1 MPSFPKSTSP
11 PPLPPAI
18 DLSEVTEGTRRRLY
32 DIAVAVHFTVEP
44 GASLQALQADEWFPR
59 YGPDECRLA
68 VFHFAGRWF
77 VIWRQW
83 DAGDDAPED
92 QEWFILTA
100 RPSLSAP
107 FGVQFQEV

>member
-1 MPSFPKSTSP
+1 MRSWQKSIPP

-18 DLSEVTEGTRRRLY
+18 DLSEITERTRRALY
-32 DIAVAVHFTVEP
+32 DIAVAVHFSPAP
-44 GASLQALQADEWFPR
+44 GEVRRARERDEWFPR

-77 VIWRQW
+77 VIWRDW
-83 DAGDDAPED
+83 EVPDDAPEE

-107 FGVQFQEV
+107 YGVQFSEV

>member
-1 MPSFPKSTSP
+1 MPDRSQSIP
-11 PPLPPAI
+11 I
-18 DLSEVTEGTRRRLY
+18 DLSEITEGTRRALY
-32 DIAVAVHFTVEP
+32 DAVVAVHFTATREEVRAARKAE
-44 GASLQALQADEWFPR
+44 EWYPT
-59 YGPDECRLA
+59 YGPDECRLS

-83 DAGDDAPED
+83 DAGDDVPEE

-100 RPSLSAP
+100 RPALDAP